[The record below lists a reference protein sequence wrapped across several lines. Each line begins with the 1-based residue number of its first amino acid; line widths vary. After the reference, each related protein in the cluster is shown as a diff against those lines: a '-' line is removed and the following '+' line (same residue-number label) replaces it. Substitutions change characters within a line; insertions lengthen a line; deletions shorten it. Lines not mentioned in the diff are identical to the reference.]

1 MVEEFL
7 RRGWLR
13 FPYDPV
19 LSGWVDH
26 VLPAAR
32 HAVTD
37 PAHAQW
43 LDCEGTWFIG
53 VDALDNDETGRVGDG
68 PALAGQAVEFIT
80 RHLGMLPLHRG
91 QVSVTYPGYPRPR
104 RGEGEAAFRYR
115 LNRGAAHVD
124 GLKPEGPDRRRHVDE
139 PHGWILG
146 LPLTEAPP
154 EAAPLILWEG
164 SHLIL
169 GPALARAMAGHPPEE
184 WHRVDVTEAYQSA
197 RREVFETCPRIA
209 LHARPGEAYLLHRH
223 CLHGVAPWAENVDAG
238 PDGRMIV
245 YFRPELPGGVREW
258 IKHP

>member
-13 FPYDPV
+13 FPFDPV
-19 LSGWVDH
+19 LADWVAH

-32 HAVTD
+32 RAVSD

-68 PALAGQAVEFIT
+68 PVLAGQAIDFIT

-124 GLKPEGPDRRRHVDE
+124 GLKPDGPDRRRHVDE

-184 WHRVDVTEAYQSA
+184 WPRVDVTEAYQAA

-223 CLHGVAPWAENVDAG
+223 CLHGVAPWAESVDAG
-238 PDGRMIV
+238 PDGRMIA

-258 IKHP
+258 IEYP